1 MSRQPIAITPL
12 ALVLIGLAGCGLS
25 DDATIRPISDF
36 GRQTQT
42 IYETVFWWTLGIFVV
57 VELLLVFALW
67 RYRGRD
73 DDPEVPEQVHG
84 HTWLEIGWTLAPAV
98 ILLVIAIPTMSTI
111 FRQQAPPPPDAL
123 QVTAVGHQWWW
134 EFVYPDLGFTTANE
148 LHVPR
153 GRTVNLTLTSGDVI
167 HAFWVPRLGGKRD
180 LNPGSENTIVFT
192 ADSVGVYDGQCAEF
206 CGTSH
211 ANMRMKLFVDEPSDF
226 EAWASLQARPA
237 RPDSAGYQTFLASG
251 CAACH
256 AIDGTPAQGKVG
268 PNLTHFGSRST
279 FASGLF
285 PNQREHL
292 AGWLRN
298 PDSVKPGALMPDLN
312 LSKEGLS
319 DLLGLLE
326 GLQ

>member
-1 MSRQPIAITPL
+1 M
-12 ALVLIGLAGCGLS
+12 GLAGCRLS
-25 DDATIRPISDF
+25 DDATIRPISDY
-36 GRQTQT
+36 GRQTQAL
-42 IYETVFWWTLGIFVV
+42 YETVFGWTLGIFLV
-57 VELLLVFALW
+57 VELLLIFALW
-67 RYRGRD
+67 RYRRRA

-84 HTWLEIGWTLAPAV
+84 HTWLEIGWTLAPAA

-111 FRQQAPPPPDAL
+111 FRQQAPSPTDAL

-134 EFVYPDLGFTTANE
+134 EFIYPELGFTTANE

-153 GRTVNLTLTSGDVI
+153 GRAVNLTLTSGDVI
-167 HAFWVPRLGGKRD
+167 HSFWVPRLGGKRD

-192 ADSVGVYDGQCAEF
+192 ADSVGVFDGQCAEF

-211 ANMRMKLFVDEPSDF
+211 ANMRMKLLVVEPSEF
-226 EAWASLQARPA
+226 EAWADRQAQPA

-256 AIDGTPAQGKVG
+256 AIDGTPAQGRIG
-268 PNLTHFGSRST
+268 PNLTHFGSRRT

-285 PNQREHL
+285 PNEREPL

-298 PDSVKPGALMPDLN
+298 PDSLKPGALMPDLN
-312 LSKEGLS
+312 LSEERVAS
-319 DLLGLLE
+319 LLRLLE
-326 GLQ
+326 GLK